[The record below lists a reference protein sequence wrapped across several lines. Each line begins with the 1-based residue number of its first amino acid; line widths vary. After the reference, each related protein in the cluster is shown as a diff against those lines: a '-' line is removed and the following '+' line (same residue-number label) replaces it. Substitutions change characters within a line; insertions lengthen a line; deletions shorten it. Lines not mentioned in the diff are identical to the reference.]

1 LETMIKNRPNI
12 KYSCDWFGGQ
22 SAKYY

>member
-22 SAKYY
+22 SAIYY